1 MIPAR
6 PRSTPLAAQGATD
19 YLSWMARPL
28 LLSLGIS
35 LLLSA
40 VASAQTSQPLPGF
53 AEVLDVRVVN
63 LEVVVTDRA
72 GNRVTDLDS
81 SDFELTVDRQ
91 PTPIEFFSEIR
102 DGVPERADGE
112 LQGVSSL
119 EAGKA
124 VRTNYV
130 LFIDEYF
137 SKPQDRDRVIDRFI
151 AQITDLGPND
161 RVAAVAFDGKNLD
174 LLTNWTGDPQAIT
187 RALTAAKRRPTQGL
201 QRLAEVRGNDSDRA
215 SSADLKLLT
224 IERMQAAGGDLP
236 DEPFGRIDL
245 EPEERNY
252 AYRLTAQLERSVTAA
267 TSTLRSFAAVPGR
280 KVMLLMVGGWP
291 FAPAEY
297 TVGSFSAT
305 VEQVTQGTIQTFF
318 SVDLFSPLVDSA
330 NLTGFTLY
338 PVDVPGQGTSIG
350 PDAADDVSNFAR
362 LGADASIRS
371 SGTPREQ
378 QVHATLDYL
387 AERTG
392 GRSLRNSQRDH
403 ALATVAA
410 DTRSYYWF
418 GFSPK
423 RAADDSRHDIEITVR
438 GRADLTVRAR
448 DSFVDQ
454 SSRAEVAMIVE
465 SALLFGDPPSSKPLR
480 LNFGK
485 PRKSFRKLR
494 IPLEV
499 GINMD
504 DVTLIPN
511 QGRYQNQLEIRISA
525 MTETGERSGTTLDV
539 IKIDGAQPPKP
550 GQYYWYETVVIL
562 RKQPHRIVVAV
573 HDPLT
578 GELLSSS
585 GEING

>member
-1 MIPAR
+1 MLKTQ
-6 PRSTPLAAQGATD
+6 RSATHNAIGLCALILSLSAILSLAAG
-19 YLSWMARPL
+19 
-28 LLSLGIS
+28 
-35 LLLSA
+35 
-40 VASAQTSQPLPGF
+40 VSAQPSQALPGF
-53 AEVLDVRVVN
+53 SEVLDVRVVN

-72 GNRVTDLDS
+72 GNRVTDLKAT
-81 SDFELTVDRQ
+81 DFELIVDGQ
-91 PTPIEFFSEIR
+91 ATGIEFFSEIR
-102 DGVPERADGE
+102 DGLPEAGDGN

-119 EAGKA
+119 EVGQA

-130 LFIDEYF
+130 LFVDEYF
-137 SKPQDRDRVIDRFI
+137 SKAQDRDRVIDRFVG
-151 AQITDLGPND
+151 QLDDLGVGD

-174 LLTNWTGDPQAIT
+174 LLTNWTSDREVIKDVLL
-187 RALTAAKRRPTQGL
+187 RAKRRPTQGL
-201 QRLAEVRGNDSDRA
+201 QRLAEVRGNDNDRA
-215 SSADLKLLT
+215 TSADLKLLT
-224 IERMQAAGGDLP
+224 IERMQAAGGDIP
-236 DEPFGRIDL
+236 DEPFGRVDL

-252 AYRLTAQLERSVTAA
+252 AYRLTAQLERSITAA
-267 TSTLRSFAAVPGR
+267 TSTLRSFAGVPGR
-280 KVMLLMVGGWP
+280 KVMMLMVGGWP

-297 TVGSFSAT
+297 TVGSFSSI
-305 VEQVTQGTIQTFF
+305 VEQASEGTIQTFF

-338 PVDVPGQGTSIG
+338 PVDVPGQGTTIG
-350 PDAADDVSNFAR
+350 PDASDDVSDFGR
-362 LGADASIRS
+362 QGPDGSIRS

-378 QVHATLDYL
+378 QIHATLDYL
-387 AERTG
+387 ADRTG

-403 ALATVAA
+403 AFATVAA

-418 GFSPK
+418 GFSPN
-423 RAADDSRHDIEITVR
+423 RAADDSRHSIEIKVR
-438 GRADLTVRAR
+438 GRSDLTVRSR
-448 DSFVDQ
+448 DGFVDQ
-454 SSRAEVAMIVE
+454 SSRAEVTMIVE
-465 SALLFGDPPSSKPLR
+465 SALLFGDPPSVKPLR

-485 PRKSFRKLR
+485 PSKSFRKLR

-525 MTETGERSGTTLDV
+525 MTDTGERSGTTLDV
-539 IKIDGAQPPKP
+539 IKIDGAVPPKP
-550 GQYYWYETVVIL
+550 GQYYWYETVVVL